1 VADRFFVLN
10 PMACC
15 EVECPGFA
23 LDRARALAVGTGV
36 LGSEGLCL
44 LFQEGVEGS
53 LDQSAADL
61 KGHFLH
67 DAEADVEPGSLRPEG
82 ASGHDF
88 SPLGGELADFADI
101 FRAWLDARHGL
112 PSLAL
117 TS

>member
-10 PMACC
+10 PMASW

-23 LDRARALAVGTGV
+23 LDRARALTVGTGV

-61 KGHFLH
+61 EGHFLQ

-88 SPLGGELADFADI
+88 SPLSGEFADFADI
-101 FRAWLDARHGL
+101 FQAWLDARHGL